1 MTLFPG
7 FAGMGKPNRSAGM
20 WQVGLVA
27 TSKVPSVIR
36 LFPSF
41 RHPVPQ
47 AAARGWDGFRAP

>member
-7 FAGMGKPNRSAGM
+7 FAGMGKPDRGAGM

-27 TSKVPSVIR
+27 MSKVLPVIR

-41 RHPVPQ
+41 RHPVPRG
-47 AAARGWDGFRAP
+47 AARGLDGFRAP